1 MLIFIRK
8 YRKDRHP
15 KAIQD
20 EGSVKLEIIWTV
32 IPIMLVLVMFYFDE
46 LSVTEITEVTNLTE
60 SNVKVKLHRGRK
72 KLFELLK
79 GILKDEI
86 ISIL

>member
-1 MLIFIRK
+1 MNPE
-8 YRKDRHP
+8 DR
-15 KAIQD
+15 
-20 EGSVKLEIIWTV
+20 SLL
-32 IPIMLVLVMFYFDE
+32 MMFYFDE
-46 LSVTEITEVTNLTE
+46 LSVAEITEITSMTE